1 MSTHLVLFEFLKKKK
16 KFSIISKEQT
26 LLAPTKTKPAQC
38 NEGVCFVLQAAN
50 LQKRVVKTSK
60 STVRG
65 AEQRLAAAKEL
76 VM

>member
-1 MSTHLVLFEFLKKKK
+1 MSTHLLLFEFLKKIN
-16 KFSIISKEQT
+16 FSIISKEQT
-26 LLAPTKTKPAQC
+26 LLTKTKPAQC
-38 NEGVCFVLQAAN
+38 NEGVCFVLQAAS

-60 STVRG
+60 STVRD